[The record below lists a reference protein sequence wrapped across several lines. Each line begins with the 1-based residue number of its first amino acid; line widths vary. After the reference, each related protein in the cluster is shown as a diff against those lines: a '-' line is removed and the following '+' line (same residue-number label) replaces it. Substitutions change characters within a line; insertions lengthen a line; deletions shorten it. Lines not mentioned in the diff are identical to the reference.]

1 MSVLV
6 WGRRFPP
13 EICPVCRGRVWS
25 IQDTRSVVEALRL
38 YNQQVRANHI
48 EYEKWNRRMSLNYF
62 VTIIIALVGPAIVL
76 QVASVDVAR
85 PFIVLFWIIAVVV
98 GVMILV
104 AQRRGRRRFQDFWNQ
119 EHGGP
124 INPQ

>member
-1 MSVLV
+1 MSVLA

-13 EICPVCRGRVWS
+13 ENCPVCRGRVWS
-25 IQDTRSVVEALRL
+25 IQDTRSIVAAWRL
-38 YNQQVRANHI
+38 YNQHVHASHP
-48 EYEKWNRRMSLNYF
+48 EYERWNRRMSLNYF
-62 VTIIIALVGPAIVL
+62 VTIIIALVGPAIVF

-85 PFIVLFWIIAVVV
+85 PFIVLFWILAVVV

-104 AQRRGRRRFQDFWNQ
+104 AHRRGRRRFRDLWNQ